1 MSRAQISIIEV
12 RRLACG
18 AMLGSNHYHKDLVIS
33 FQLQQ
38 LQAHGGRFL
47 AVLTLPLLLYHGNP
61 AVALL
66 VGMSLTLLFDRPIVP
81 QSGRYS
87 KYLLQSAIVLLG
99 LKLDMADMWRINA
112 DYTVFVAIY
121 VLSAIAIGLLL
132 GRLMGVG
139 NASSAMIATGTGI
152 CGGTTIATLGPIIKA
167 SADQMGVALA
177 IVFLLNAAALFTFPT
192 IGEYFHLTQ
201 TQFGVWVALAIHDT
215 SSVVATAA
223 LYGDQAASVATTV
236 KLGRTLWLIPLVVAA
251 SFVAGRGDVKV
262 RIPGFVLLFIL
273 GSVLGSILPVP
284 AALPSIAGMASKAL
298 LVLALFLIGTEIN
311 RQTLRRLRGRVLAQA
326 LLLWMLVV
334 PSTLFMVITLVG

>member
-1 MSRAQISIIEV
+1 MVGLS
-12 RRLACG
+12 
-18 AMLGSNHYHKDLVIS
+18 HYHRNLVIS
-33 FQLQQ
+33 NQLQQ
-38 LQAHGGRFL
+38 LQAYGGRIF
-47 AVLTLPLLLYHGNP
+47 AVLALPFLIYHGNP

-66 VGMSLTLLFDRPIVP
+66 VGMSLTLLFDRPVVP
-81 QSGRYS
+81 QSSRYS
-87 KYLLQSAIVLLG
+87 KYLLQTAIVLLG

-112 DYTVFVAIY
+112 DYTVFVAVY

-132 GRLMGVG
+132 GRLMGVE
-139 NASSAMIATGTGI
+139 NTSNAMIATGTGI

-177 IVFLLNAAALFTFPT
+177 IVFLLNAVALFTFPA
-192 IGEYFHLTQ
+192 IGEYFHLSQ

-236 KLGRTLWLIPLVVAA
+236 KLGRTLWLIPLVVVA
-251 SFVAGRGDVKV
+251 SLVAGRGGVKV
-262 RIPGFVLLFIL
+262 RIPGFILLFIL
-273 GSVLGSILPVP
+273 GSILGSMLPLP
-284 AALPSIAGMASKAL
+284 AALPGIAGMASKVL

-311 RQTLRRLRGRVLAQA
+311 RQTLRKLRGRVLAQA

-334 PSTLFMVITLVG
+334 PTTLLMVITLVS

>member
-1 MSRAQISIIEV
+1 VIS
-12 RRLACG
+12 
-18 AMLGSNHYHKDLVIS
+18 SNHCHKDLFIS
-33 FQLQQ
+33 SQLQQ
-38 LQAHGGRFL
+38 LQAHGGKIL
-47 AVLTLPLLLYHGNP
+47 AVLVLPFLLYQGNP

-66 VGMSLTLLFDRPIVP
+66 VGMSLTLLFDRPVMP
-81 QSGRYS
+81 QSSRYS
-87 KYLLQSAIVLLG
+87 KYLLQTAIVLLG

-112 DYTVFVAIY
+112 DYTVFVAVY
-121 VLSAIAIGLLL
+121 VASAIAIGLLL
-132 GRLMGVG
+132 GRLMGVE
-139 NASSAMIATGTGI
+139 NASNAMIATGTGI

-177 IVFLLNAAALFTFPT
+177 IVFLLNAVALFSFPT
-192 IGEYFHLTQ
+192 IGEYFQLSQ

-236 KLGRTLWLIPLVVAA
+236 KLGRTLWLIPLVVVA
-251 SFVAGRGDVKV
+251 SLVAGRGGVKV
-262 RIPGFVLLFIL
+262 RIPGFILLFIL
-273 GSVLGSILPVP
+273 GSILGSILPLP
-284 AALPSIAGMASKAL
+284 AALPGLAGMASKAL

-334 PSTLFMVITLVG
+334 PSTLFMVIALVS

>member
-1 MSRAQISIIEV
+1 VAGSKNHHKG
-12 RRLACG
+12 LAIG
-18 AMLGSNHYHKDLVIS
+18 
-33 FQLQQ
+33 FQLQH
-38 LQAHGGRFL
+38 LYVHGGKIL
-47 AVLTLPLLLYHGNP
+47 AALALPFLLYQGNP

-66 VGMSLTLLFDRPIVP
+66 VGMSLTLVFDRPVVL
-81 QSGRYS
+81 QSGLYS
-87 KYLLQSAIVLLG
+87 KYLLQTAIVLLG

-112 DYTVFVAIY
+112 DYTVFVSVY

-132 GRLMGVG
+132 GRLMGVE
-139 NASSAMIATGTGI
+139 NVSNAMIASGTGI

-177 IVFLLNAAALFTFPT
+177 IVFLLNAVALFTFPA
-192 IGEYFHLTQ
+192 IGEYFQLSQ

-236 KLGRTLWLIPLVVAA
+236 KLGRTLWLIPLVVVA
-251 SFVAGRGDVKV
+251 SLVAGRGGVKV
-262 RIPGFVLLFIL
+262 RIPGFILLFIL
-273 GSVLGSILPVP
+273 GSVLGSVLPMP
-284 AALPSIAGMASKAL
+284 AALPGIAGLASKSL

-311 RQTLRRLRGRVLAQA
+311 RKTLRRLKGRVLAQA

-334 PSTLFMVITLVG
+334 PTTLFMVITLVG